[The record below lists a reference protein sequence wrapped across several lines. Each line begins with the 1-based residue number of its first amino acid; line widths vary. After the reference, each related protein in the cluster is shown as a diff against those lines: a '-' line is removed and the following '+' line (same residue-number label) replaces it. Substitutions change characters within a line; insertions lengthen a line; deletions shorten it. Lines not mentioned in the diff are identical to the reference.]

1 MGQLFCEPFELPAQV
16 KKPAGLEQHQGG
28 ADHRASPG
36 RAPIGPR
43 DRKLP
48 FCAVWKLDI
57 HDLAH
62 PVPPVGTPPN
72 ADLSADERV
81 DRQRD
86 DDGQWCI
93 VI

>member
-16 KKPAGLEQHQGG
+16 KKAAGLEQHQGG

-36 RAPIGPR
+36 RALVGPR

-48 FCAVWKLDI
+48 AHAVRKLDI
-57 HDLAH
+57 DDLAH
-62 PVPPVGTPPN
+62 TVPPVGTPPN
-72 ADLSADERV
+72 ADLATEERV

-86 DDGQWCI
+86 DDG
-93 VI
+93 